1 MTYDVALYFCRG
13 CGADSSRNE
22 PCRCESSNV
31 DDSSA
36 AEDCSTEEIAGNRL
50 ADEEPAD
57 ASMKTP
63 DRLRR

>member
-36 AEDCSTEEIAGNRL
+36 GEDGTNEEIPGNGL
-50 ADEEPAD
+50 ADAGPAE
-57 ASMKTP
+57 ASKKTP
-63 DRLRR
+63 DKLR